1 MPGRRKKR
9 RRGLPDHLQRAYGV
23 FLAATAH
30 VEAAKEALV
39 RCVPTGRDKGRPL
52 GEGVFAF
59 EEGLEHA
66 RESMPDWRAAEVE
79 SQWLRCES
87 GLRQARSRAEKLRT
101 EAPDLAFEPL
111 LATVGNLLEPLEAF
125 EAAEER
131 FRELRS

>member
-1 MPGRRKKR
+1 
-9 RRGLPDHLQRAYGV
+9 V

-39 RCVPTGRDKGRPL
+39 RCVPTGRDHGRPL

-66 RESMPDWRAAEVE
+66 AESMPDWRAAEVE
-79 SQWLRCES
+79 PEWLRCES
-87 GLRQARSRAEKLRT
+87 ALRKARNRAEELRT
-101 EAPDLAFEPL
+101 EAPDLGFEPL
-111 LATVGNLLEPLEAF
+111 LAAVGDLLEPLEAF

-131 FRELRS
+131 FRELRF